1 MTTNPGVVVIADNQN
16 PLKANARGPTLL
28 EDFILREK
36 LLISTMT
43 PEARVK
49 RSHEGVGVAAL

>member
-1 MTTNPGVVVIADNQN
+1 MTTNPGVVVIATNQN
-16 PLKANARGPTLL
+16 SLNARGPTLL

-36 LLISTMT
+36 FTLLISTMT
-43 PEARVK
+43 PEASVK